1 MLFVKVRESGKAKV
15 DLTADA
21 LQLSA
26 TQILDAV
33 IERAEID
40 RFGVVGVP
48 LELVRRARD
57 GGVNDLPT
65 LYGHIQVHNKAKIEK
80 FRKGLKISQAVLM
93 DAILQQV
100 PVLPDGTIAWGRELL
115 PPQADDLLSEI
126 DRVQEAKQAS

>member
-21 LQLSA
+21 LHISA
-26 TQILDAV
+26 AVILDAV

-57 GGVNDLPT
+57 GVVDELPA
-65 LYGHIQVHNKAKIEK
+65 LFGQIEVHNKAKIEK
-80 FRKGLKISQAVLM
+80 CRKALKISQAVLM

-100 PVLPDGTIAWGRELL
+100 PVAPDGTIAWAHELV
-115 PPQADDLLSEI
+115 PAQDDLFAEA
-126 DRVQEAKQAS
+126 DQAQEAKRAS